1 MGGFG
6 DWGLKGGTGRAL
18 GAWVSFWVW
27 WGFKQASIY
36 LGLGVA
42 LIDGRVLAKGP
53 ALLPLLQAS
62 NSLRA
67 LLRRILPWLAF
78 RGRIEET
85 LTGPASQ

>member
-42 LIDGRVLAKGP
+42 LIDGRVLGQGP
-53 ALLPLLQAS
+53 SSTTSTASKQFTPSPLAP
-62 NSLRA
+62 N
-67 LLRRILPWLAF
+67 PPLAGF
-78 RGRIEET
+78 SR
-85 LTGPASQ
+85 